1 MFLSTVAKLTRI
13 IYPILQ
19 SLDLFCANIS
29 CCLGIYTYAQRRFPP
44 PPFKSPC
51 CTRRYLNMYTIYR
64 HARVIIAYHHVV
76 HGFACA
82 CSTKSFHILR
92 LKPESHSLLRSRPQF
107 TLNIQ
112 IWHKV
117 FHLKTSNGSWYT
129 CCMFKIKSNAVP
141 AMTQTIASQL
151 GSRLFASSSLISEET
166 ITLFL

>member
-29 CCLGIYTYAQRRFPP
+29 CCLGIYTYAQRRF
-44 PPFKSPC
+44 FSPLSNHPVALEDIWI
-51 CTRRYLNMYTIYR
+51 CTLYTDM
-64 HARVIIAYHHVV
+64 HVSCT
-76 HGFACA
+76 CA

-92 LKPESHSLLRSRPQF
+92 LKPESHSLLRSRPHL

>member
-29 CCLGIYTYAQRRFPP
+29 CCLGIYTYAQRRFF

-92 LKPESHSLLRSRPQF
+92 LKPESHSLLRSRPHF

>member
-1 MFLSTVAKLTRI
+1 MQ
-13 IYPILQ
+13 IYHVVWAFTHMHKDDFF
-19 SLDLFCANIS
+19 S
-29 CCLGIYTYAQRRFPP
+29 
-44 PPFKSPC
+44 PFKSPS

-92 LKPESHSLLRSRPQF
+92 LKPESHSLLRSRPHF

-151 GSRLFASSSLISEET
+151 GSRLFASSNLISEET